1 MCATQEEPSLFRR
14 LILRTAPE
22 SSKRAM
28 AIWATWTL
36 AISAFVIAGCIAGRI
51 AATGD
56 VGLGAVAAFTAVT
69 VPLAVLAGVNYRK
82 ADGEAISRTENEV
95 QP

>member
-1 MCATQEEPSLFRR
+1 MCATQEPSLFRR

-36 AISAFVIAGCIAGRI
+36 AISALWIAGCIAGRI

-56 VGLGAVAAFTAVT
+56 VGSGAVGAFGCVT
-69 VPLAVLAGVNYRK
+69 VPLAALAGVNYRK
-82 ADGEAISRTENEV
+82 ADGEAKPGTENEA

>member
-1 MCATQEEPSLFRR
+1 MCEPQQPSLFRR
-14 LILRTAPE
+14 LILRTSPE

-36 AISAFVIAGCIAGRI
+36 AISALWIAGCIAGRI
-51 AATGD
+51 AAKGD
-56 VGLGAVAAFTAVT
+56 VGMGAVSALASVA
-69 VPLAVLAGVNYRK
+69 VPLAALAGVNYRK
-82 ADGEAISRTENEV
+82 ADGEAKPGIENEA